1 MLWINCEQYYLT
13 ITKEFHALCLREVIG
28 ITMSKCSL
36 SNYLILIGKLYI
48 YGIAVKEAL
57 RNIEGFKL
65 NTKLK
70 NIFPQKN
77 NELETFYEKWP
88 EDISPLQLSSC
99 ACNKNCKLLL
109 DTFFC
114 IIFRFFRFL
123 FVCLFYFR
131 VYCK

>member
-1 MLWINCEQYYLT
+1 MQNFVQHDKCSFCKTEQETLCRRFLFFCRHSNMLWINCEQYYLT

-70 NIFPQKN
+70 NIFPQRTMNWKPFMKN
-77 NELETFYEKWP
+77 GQKTFLP
-88 EDISPLQLSSC
+88 F
-99 ACNKNCKLLL
+99 N
-109 DTFFC
+109 
-114 IIFRFFRFL
+114 
-123 FVCLFYFR
+123 
-131 VYCK
+131 

>member
-1 MLWINCEQYYLT
+1 MQNFFQHDKCSFCKTEQETLCRHFLFFCRHSNMLWINCEQYYLA

-65 NTKLK
+65 NTKLN
-70 NIFPQKN
+70 NIFPQRIMN
-77 NELETFYEKWP
+77 
-88 EDISPLQLSSC
+88 
-99 ACNKNCKLLL
+99 
-109 DTFFC
+109 
-114 IIFRFFRFL
+114 
-123 FVCLFYFR
+123 
-131 VYCK
+131 